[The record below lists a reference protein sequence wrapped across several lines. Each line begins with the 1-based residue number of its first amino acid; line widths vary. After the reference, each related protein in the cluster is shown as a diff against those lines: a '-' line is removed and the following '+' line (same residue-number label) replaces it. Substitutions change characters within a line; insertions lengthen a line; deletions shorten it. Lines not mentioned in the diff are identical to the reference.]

1 MERALEEEQRLV
13 KSFLQE
19 FTSRLTAAHDID
31 FILLFG
37 SAARGEWRRGVS
49 DVDMIIQV
57 KRQEDKEKV
66 REYAEELFWKLD
78 EKYGTRFKEACSTSD
93 EARGRVEEFLKKGQ
107 RKVRLY
113 APFEVLGPED
123 VEWSRGEFK
132 DPFFKVGLDL
142 MAPKY
147 LLLAKMKT
155 EGKTLYG
162 RDITREIRL
171 KVSLFERLKAL
182 LVPHH
187 LSFLSI
193 LVSPFAP
200 RMAVKM
206 AIKAAIYSVESCL
219 YYLRKPIGRGI
230 DAALVELEHEIGRS
244 SYVSAEP
251 FRRAYELKYVI
262 SDLDVGRWE
271 SMRFCAR
278 IFYEVVKLN
287 WWAVLSRL
295 MQRLK

>member
-1 MERALEEEQRLV
+1 MEDEQELV
-13 KSFLQE
+13 RGFLKE
-19 FTSRLTAAHDID
+19 FASKLAAEHDID

-57 KRQEDKEKV
+57 KRQEDKERV
-66 REYAEELFWKLD
+66 REDAEKLFWRLD
-78 EKYGTRFKEACSTSD
+78 RKYGTRFREACSTGDGS
-93 EARGRVEEFLKKGQ
+93 EGKVEELLKRGQ

-123 VEWSRGEFK
+123 VDWGRGEFK

-147 LLLAKMKT
+147 LILAKMKT
-155 EGKTLYG
+155 EGRILYG

-171 KVSLFERLKAL
+171 RVSWFERLKAL

-187 LSFLSI
+187 LSFLS
-193 LVSPFAP
+193 LMVSPFAP

-219 YYLRKPIGRGI
+219 FYLRKPVGRGI
-230 DAALVELEHEIGRS
+230 HTALLELEHELGRS
-244 SYVSAEP
+244 RYVSAEP

-271 SMRFCAR
+271 SMKFSTR

-287 WWAVLSRL
+287 WWAVLSKL
-295 MQRLK
+295 WQRLK